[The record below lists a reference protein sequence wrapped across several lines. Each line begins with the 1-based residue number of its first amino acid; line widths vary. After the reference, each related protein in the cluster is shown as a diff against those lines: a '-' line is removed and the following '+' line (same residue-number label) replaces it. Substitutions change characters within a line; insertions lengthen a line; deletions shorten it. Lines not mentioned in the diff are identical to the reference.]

1 LKNQIK
7 RTHFGESH
15 SPVETAPVKDGQRER
30 ELQPDITAGEERMRE
45 REMRAGGDGADEKG
59 RPAGEEREREMRWER
74 K

>member
-1 LKNQIK
+1 
-7 RTHFGESH
+7 
-15 SPVETAPVKDGQRER
+15 VKDGQRER